1 MLFSKNRPSQYNTK
15 NSTFCCCINYG
26 YISII
31 YVSILA
37 IYRFKESI
45 GSGSIRKGVGVGVH
59 EKIKVLRIPGLW
71 LLLGKGKYEKTNKA
85 KIKKITVFPFNLY

>member
-1 MLFSKNRPSQYNTK
+1 M
-15 NSTFCCCINYG
+15 
-26 YISII
+26 
-31 YVSILA
+31 
-37 IYRFKESI
+37 
-45 GSGSIRKGVGVGVH
+45 GVH